1 MTPAMP
7 APVPVDFDAMFEQ
20 EDPWGLATL
29 WYEARKRDVL
39 LAALPDARY
48 GRAFEAGCATGIL
61 TEMLAARADAL
72 LAMDVAPRAVARAR
86 ARLDGQPQVEVRAGK
101 LPADWP
107 EGSFDLV
114 VLSELGY
121 FFALEDWAAIAERA
135 AQSIGTRGTIVACH
149 WLRRFEQR
157 RLSTRSVHAAIA
169 RQPGL
174 HRHVRHLEPDFL
186 LEVWS
191 RDPRALRQREQ
202 TL

>member
-1 MTPAMP
+1 MTPAM
-7 APVPVDFDAMFEQ
+7 PVPVDFDAMFEQ
-20 EDPWGLATL
+20 EDPWGFASL

-48 GRAFEAGCATGIL
+48 GRVFEAGCATGIL
-61 TEMLAARADAL
+61 TEMLAARADAV

-86 ARLDGQPQVEVRAGK
+86 ARLAGQPQVEVRAGT

-121 FFALEDWAAIAERA
+121 FFAREDWAATAERA
-135 AQSIGTRGTIVACH
+135 AGAIGTRGTIAACH
-149 WLRRFEQR
+149 WLRPFDQR
-157 RLSTRSVHAAIA
+157 RLSTRCVHAAIA
-169 RQPGL
+169 RLPGL
-174 HRHVRHLEPDFL
+174 RRHVRHLEPDFL

-191 RDPRALRQREQ
+191 RDTRALRQRGE
-202 TL
+202 TI